1 MIAKIES
8 MPETDAGDVTAGL
21 LDKRDLARLLKLSP
35 RSISNWMDKG
45 LPHLR
50 LGERRVRFVA
60 PDVMKWFQENCGCQR
75 IGKLNGNQ
83 ATPAK

>member
-1 MIAKIES
+1 MNIVEVRQK
-8 MPETDAGDVTAGL
+8 PEVAEGSQMSAAL

-50 LGERRVRFVA
+50 LGERRVRFVT
-60 PDVMKWFQENCGCQR
+60 PDVMQWFQENCACQR
-75 IGKLNGNQ
+75 IGKLNGNGARQ
-83 ATPAK
+83 